1 MSGIVGGTAQN
12 LNVRNNVYDDD
23 PGVLAWVPETQPL
36 IKTDTLN
43 VNSDVTD
50 RAARLLGVVS
60 GSVGVSNFPASYAV
74 TGAFFQSLQ
83 PVSSKTALTASA
95 PTAISVGVASAEA
108 VAVNANRKG
117 LLLVNTSVNYI
128 SLAFG
133 AVAVLYSGITLNPQ
147 GGSFWMDEYSFTTA
161 QVRAIASAAASNLS
175 VQEFV

>member
-60 GSVGVSNFPASYAV
+60 LPD
-74 TGAFFQSLQ
+74 
-83 PVSSKTALTASA
+83 P
-95 PTAISVGVASAEA
+95 
-108 VAVNANRKG
+108 
-117 LLLVNTSVNYI
+117 
-128 SLAFG
+128 
-133 AVAVLYSGITLNPQ
+133 
-147 GGSFWMDEYSFTTA
+147 TTA
-161 QVRAIASAAASNLS
+161 YKITDIDPTDGNSYFGYTDAGDKWYIMNLTTTTARYIKGDSGYIAAWAGKAGLS
-175 VQEFV
+175 YDYFYNVF